1 MINFEKEQRVNIDIN
16 KQLWKKVG
24 IECAKMGVTKKFFVQ
39 YALEKLLEEINIKEK
54 FKLK

>member
-1 MINFEKEQRVNIDIN
+1 MIKFEKEQRVNIDIN
-16 KQLWKKVG
+16 KQLWQKVG

>member
-1 MINFEKEQRVNIDIN
+1 MIKFEKEQRVNMDIN
-16 KQLWKKVG
+16 KELWKKVSV
-24 IECAKMGVTKKFFVQ
+24 ECAKMGVTKKFFVQ